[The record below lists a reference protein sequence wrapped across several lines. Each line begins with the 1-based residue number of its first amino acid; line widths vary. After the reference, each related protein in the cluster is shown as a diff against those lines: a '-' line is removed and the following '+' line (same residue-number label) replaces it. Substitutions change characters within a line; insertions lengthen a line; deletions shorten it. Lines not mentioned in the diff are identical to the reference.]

1 LEVPVRCFLVIAPL
15 ALVVFAVSAPALA
28 QNAVNCVK
36 PWAVPNKW
44 IESQTPGWD
53 TSDTFD
59 RYEMSGAT
67 KGQLLA
73 NPDQYF
79 PPDESGPGSGFQ
91 LAADY
96 SLQLTV
102 KLGEPSQTLG
112 AGWFLAVD
120 VNGAGAGGNAYRT
133 AIGTCGAGV
142 VAIGDMVQPISGALH
157 GPTVQ
162 GVADLIQ
169 LDPAAFWDE
178 TASAIVGSGYA
189 VSPRIVP
196 LIFFNPELY
205 QASVANGLT
214 PQIRVD
220 NLFGVFIEGVQNR
233 SVIGRIVS
241 VPAGSLPE

>member
-1 LEVPVRCFLVIAPL
+1 MRRFLTIAPP
-15 ALVVFAVSAPALA
+15 ALLVFAVSAPVLA

-44 IESQTPGWD
+44 IESQSPDWD

-59 RYEMSGAT
+59 RYEMSGAPD
-67 KGQLLA
+67 GQLLA
-73 NPDQYF
+73 NPDQYV
-79 PPDESGPGSGFQ
+79 PPSEFGPGSGFQ
-91 LAADY
+91 LVADY
-96 SLQLTV
+96 GLQLTV
-102 KLGEPSQTLG
+102 KLGEPSQALAG
-112 AGWFLAVD
+112 GWFLAVD
-120 VNGAGAGGNAYRT
+120 VSGAGAGGNAYRT
-133 AIGTCGAGV
+133 AISTCGATP
-142 VAIGDMVQPISGALH
+142 VAIGDLVQPISGALH

-178 TASAIVGSGYA
+178 TAKVILGSGHA

-196 LIFFNPELY
+196 LIFFNPDLY

-214 PQIRVD
+214 PHIQVD

-233 SVIGRIVS
+233 SVIGRIVAL
-241 VPAGSLPE
+241 PEGSLPE